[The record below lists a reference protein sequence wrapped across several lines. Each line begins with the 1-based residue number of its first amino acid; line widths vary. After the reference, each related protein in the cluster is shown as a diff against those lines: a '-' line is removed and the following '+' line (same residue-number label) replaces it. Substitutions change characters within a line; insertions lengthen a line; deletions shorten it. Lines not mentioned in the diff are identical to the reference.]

1 MHIDIHIV
9 WRNLIVGAERNWK
22 LWKHKHHKPPLS
34 KMISDVPTNVCRA
47 QEEKLN
53 DHFSKVSPVPEM
65 NIKIEKIGI
74 NEIEFRMF

>member
-1 MHIDIHIV
+1 
-9 WRNLIVGAERNWK
+9 
-22 LWKHKHHKPPLS
+22 
-34 KMISDVPTNVCRA
+34 MISDVPTNVCRA

-74 NEIEFRMF
+74 NEIEFRIF

>member
-1 MHIDIHIV
+1 MTQK
-9 WRNLIVGAERNWK
+9 RWK

-34 KMISDVPTNVCRA
+34 KMISTTNVCRA

>member
-1 MHIDIHIV
+1 
-9 WRNLIVGAERNWK
+9 
-22 LWKHKHHKPPLS
+22 
-34 KMISDVPTNVCRA
+34 MISDVPTNVCRA

-74 NEIEFRMF
+74 NEILIDHKNKMQNN

>member
-1 MHIDIHIV
+1 MAQRGTGNCGNINII
-9 WRNLIVGAERNWK
+9 N
-22 LWKHKHHKPPLS
+22 PPLS

>member
-1 MHIDIHIV
+1 
-9 WRNLIVGAERNWK
+9 
-22 LWKHKHHKPPLS
+22 
-34 KMISDVPTNVCRA
+34 MISSTNVCRA

>member
-1 MHIDIHIV
+1 
-9 WRNLIVGAERNWK
+9 
-22 LWKHKHHKPPLS
+22 
-34 KMISDVPTNVCRA
+34 MISDVPTNVCRA